1 MSKHVCGC
9 GENGQIILNKLKTV
23 YNSSPGSGCFC
34 CYLYYLTDSIAKPKL
49 HDISARDHPIRNSVS
64 MIQWWRGKS
73 FFLFPGM
80 REKRNSITKKGRNV
94 IGANQSFFP
103 SALKWKIKEWRET
116 KKENIDIFD
125 FFDKCFDYFVRCLRF
140 LMVAFKL
147 TFVSVLGQSFS
158 IKCLW
163 APNFIAIEY
172 HAFEN
177 AQRNKI
183 EQ

>member
-1 MSKHVCGC
+1 
-9 GENGQIILNKLKTV
+9 
-23 YNSSPGSGCFC
+23 
-34 CYLYYLTDSIAKPKL
+34 
-49 HDISARDHPIRNSVS
+49 
-64 MIQWWRGKS
+64 
-73 FFLFPGM
+73 M
-80 REKRNSITKKGRNV
+80 REKHNSITKKGRNV
-94 IGANQSFFP
+94 IGANQSFF
-103 SALKWKIKEWRET
+103 SVSIEVENKRKERD
-116 KKENIDIFD
+116 KKENIDIFN

-177 AQRNKI
+177 LQGNKI
-183 EQ
+183 EQQYFFFKFSSVLERDVFVVVCPFFKRLDEN